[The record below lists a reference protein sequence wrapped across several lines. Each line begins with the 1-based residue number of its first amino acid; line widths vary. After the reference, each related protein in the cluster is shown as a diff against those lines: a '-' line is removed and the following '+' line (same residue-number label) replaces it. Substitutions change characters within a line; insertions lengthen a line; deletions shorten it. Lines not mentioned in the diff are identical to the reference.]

1 MASDN
6 SIADTVWSS
15 RLGFILAS
23 ASSAIGLGAIW
34 KFPFWAGTNGGA
46 AFIVPFLVFTFT
58 IGIVLVMAE
67 CAMGRA
73 GRGSAVHAL
82 KKVGG
87 PFFGIVGGIA
97 VLNAYII
104 LTYYSVIGGWCVS
117 YLFDSFAGNV
127 VNGDPKILSDHFKA
141 LVGNGTVN
149 VFFMFLYLTAT
160 CAVVALG
167 VEKGIEKIAKYL
179 MPLLFILM
187 IFIIIRSLM
196 MPGSWEG
203 MQFLFS
209 FNWEQVSGATIL
221 NAMGFTFFSLSL
233 GAGIMVTYGSY
244 LSSHTD
250 IPGSSVWVA
259 FLSTQAALLAGV
271 MIIPAVFAFGMDP
284 AAGTGLVFITIPM
297 IFEHMP
303 MADVL
308 AAAFYVCLFIA
319 AITSSVSLLEV
330 VVAYLI
336 NEWGMRRRAATAL
349 CWITLFIFA
358 SLQAL
363 SFSSFSWVEING
375 MSLFDFSDYVC
386 SNILMPLGGLS
397 IAALAGWKAWP
408 VMKQQ
413 MLAIRHHSVLTIGWI
428 RLTISLL
435 APALVVIVLI
445 SGI

>member
-1 MASDN
+1 MFHCDPNGRCAQFESVVGHGTLDFF
-6 SIADTVWSS
+6 
-15 RLGFILAS
+15 FI
-23 ASSAIGLGAIW
+23 
-34 KFPFWAGTNGGA
+34 F
-46 AFIVPFLVFTFT
+46 V
-58 IGIVLVMAE
+58 
-67 CAMGRA
+67 C
-73 GRGSAVHAL
+73 
-82 KKVGG
+82 
-87 PFFGIVGGIA
+87 
-97 VLNAYII
+97 
-104 LTYYSVIGGWCVS
+104 
-117 YLFDSFAGNV
+117 
-127 VNGDPKILSDHFKA
+127 
-141 LVGNGTVN
+141 
-149 VFFMFLYLTAT
+149 LTAT
-160 CAVVALG
+160 GGVIVFG

-303 MADVL
+303 MPDVL

-363 SFSSFSWVEING
+363 SFSSFSWIEING

-397 IAALAGWKAWP
+397 IVDLARWKAWP
-408 VMKQQ
+408 GMQQ
-413 MLAIRHHSVLTIGWI
+413 HMLAIRHPSVLTIGLI
-428 RLTISLL
+428 RLTSYLL
-435 APALVVIVLI
+435 ASDIAAVCLI

>member
-1 MASDN
+1 MSFLQTPERIVKEALPGASG
-6 SIADTVWSS
+6 SS
-15 RLGFILAS
+15 WPL
-23 ASSAIGLGAIW
+23 
-34 KFPFWAGTNGGA
+34 
-46 AFIVPFLVFTFT
+46 
-58 IGIVLVMAE
+58 
-67 CAMGRA
+67 
-73 GRGSAVHAL
+73 HAL
-82 KKVGG
+82 KSVGG
-87 PFFGIVGGIA
+87 PFFALVGGIA

-117 YLFDSFAGNV
+117 YMAESFMGNV
-127 VNGDPKILSDHFKA
+127 VNGDPKILTDHFKA

-303 MADVL
+303 LADVL
-308 AAAFYVCLFIA
+308 AAAFYICLFIA

-336 NEWGMRRRAATAL
+336 NEWRMRRRAATAL
-349 CWITLFIFA
+349 CWVSLFILA
-358 SLQAL
+358 SIQAL
-363 SFSSFSWVEING
+363 SFSSLSWVEIHG
-375 MSLFDFSDYVC
+375 MSLFDFSDYLC
-386 SNILMPLGGLS
+386 SNILMPIGGLC

-408 VMKQQ
+408 IMKAQ
-413 MLAIRHHSVLTIGWI
+413 MLAIRKHSWLTLNWI

-435 APALVVIVLI
+435 APALVIVVLL